1 MTATMTE
8 ETLVCKECGSSMYR
22 LSGSI
27 ESIFV
32 CPGCGF
38 SADVEYRE
46 QQDLSQQK
54 GSQEKKVLIKNLFTN
69 QFMKKYTRFPTL
81 SEFLEGCGFVKLEES
96 LLAYQEISKIPKRK
110 WDVYIR
116 KNTCFQTWDQMFEKA
131 VELYLKL

>member
-1 MTATMTE
+1 MATTISD

-27 ESIFV
+27 QSIYV

-38 SADVEYRE
+38 SADDEYKE

-54 GSQEKKVLIKNLFTN
+54 CSQGKQMLIENLFTN

-81 SEFLEGCGFVKLEES
+81 SEFLEACGFGKQEQATP
-96 LLAYQEISKIPKRK
+96 AYQEIFKIPKRK
-110 WDVYIR
+110 WDGYIR
-116 KNTCFQTWDQMFEKA
+116 KNTCFQTWNQMFEKA
-131 VELYLKL
+131 VEVYLKL